1 MKMLSVYSV
10 SLQLGAP
17 FHRLVILTWG
27 ASAGSPEP
35 RPWPKVSGQQGAP
48 QAASSLNE
56 RLSGLIWL
64 ICDEDE
70 DEEVGVTS
78 AAFLFT
84 FFHLVACKHQRAQ
97 AS

>member
-1 MKMLSVYSV
+1 MLSVYSV

-17 FHRLVILTWG
+17 FHRLVILTWE
-27 ASAGSPEP
+27 ASGGSPEP

-56 RLSGLIWL
+56 RLSWL

-78 AAFLFT
+78 GAFLFT
-84 FFHLVACKHQRAQ
+84 FFHLITCKHQRAQ
-97 AS
+97 AC